1 MYIDQRKGWLELA
14 RYSLQAA
21 TYPVQVAANSPSTA
35 WIALREWLRSRDS
48 MHLEIARL
56 RLANNILA
64 LRAMRVE
71 TLERDNSRLQDLKRQ
86 MPPLIERWQPAP
98 ILSSELTSLR
108 QRLVIAGGA
117 REGAFKGQAVLGLGG
132 VLGQTL
138 RVGPFSA
145 EVMLLTDP
153 EHAMPVMIVR
163 NGLRTIALGGGSRD
177 ALTLPYLP
185 AQSDVLVGDQLVSS
199 GLGGVYPAGFPVAT
213 VTRVRRDGANA
224 LAIIDA
230 RMAAPVDRD
239 REVALVWFAAANTA
253 AAGTAADLPPPPSGL
268 PAP

>member
-1 MYIDQRKGWLELA
+1 MYIDQRKGWLESA

-35 WIALREWLRSRDS
+35 WFALRDWLRSRNT
-48 MHLEIARL
+48 MQLEIERL
-56 RLANNILA
+56 RLANKLLA

-71 TLERDNSRLQDLKRQ
+71 TLERDNGRLRDLKQQ
-86 MPPLIERWQPAP
+86 MPPLIERWEPAP
-98 ILSSELTSLR
+98 ILSSELSSLR
-108 QRLVIAGGA
+108 QRLVVARGA
-117 REGAFKGQAVLGLGG
+117 RAGAFKGQAVLGIGG

-138 RVGPFSA
+138 RVGPFSS

-153 EHAMPVMIVR
+153 EHAMPVMILR
-163 NGLRTIALGGGSRD
+163 NGLRTLAVGGGSRD
-177 ALTLPYLP
+177 TLALPYLP

-213 VTRVRRDGANA
+213 VSRVRRDGASA
-224 LAIIDA
+224 LAVIDA
-230 RMAAPVDRD
+230 RLATSVDRD

-253 AAGTAADLPPPPSGL
+253 AAGTAADLPPAPGGL
-268 PAP
+268 SAP

>member
-1 MYIDQRKGWLELA
+1 MYIDQRKGWLESA

-48 MHLEIARL
+48 MHLEIDRL
-56 RLANNILA
+56 RLANNLLA

-86 MPPLIERWQPAP
+86 MPPLIKRWQPAP

-153 EHAMPVMIVR
+153 EHAMPVMIMR

>member
-1 MYIDQRKGWLELA
+1 MYIDQRKGWLESA

-21 TYPVQVAANSPSTA
+21 TYPVQVAANSPSAA
-35 WIALREWLRSRDS
+35 WFALRDWLRSRNS
-48 MHLEIARL
+48 MQLEIERL
-56 RLANNILA
+56 RLANRLLA
-64 LRAMRVE
+64 MRAMRVE
-71 TLERDNSRLQDLKRQ
+71 TLERDNSRLQELRRQ

-98 ILSSELTSLR
+98 ILSSELSSLR
-108 QRLVIAGGA
+108 QRLVIARGA
-117 REGAFKGQAVLGLGG
+117 RAGAFKGQAVLGLGG

-138 RVGPFSA
+138 RVGPFSS

-153 EHAMPVMIVR
+153 EHAMPVMITR
-163 NGLRTIALGGGSRD
+163 NGLRTIAIGSGSRD
-177 ALTLPYLP
+177 SLTLPYLP

-224 LAIIDA
+224 LAVIDA

-239 REVALVWFAAANTA
+239 RQVALVWFAAANTA
-253 AAGTAADLPPPPSGL
+253 AAGKATDLPPL
-268 PAP
+268 PAGSSVP